1 MIEANN
7 TESGSTKG
15 TTLGI
20 LKTKNFKITIVS
32 KSFPANS
39 AMNNQIVCRIKI
51 RNKITNTEVKV
62 NRNVRKM
69 YLSRIFNGLFYRVE
83 VVIGVF
89 VFVKFKLTFG

>member
-7 TESGSTKG
+7 TESGSTNG

-20 LKTKNFKITIVS
+20 LYSKNFSITIVS

-39 AMNNQIVCRIKI
+39 AMNNQIVCRIKM

-69 YLSRIFNGLFYRVE
+69 YLSRIFNGLFNRIE
-83 VVIGVF
+83 VVVWVF
-89 VFVKFKLTFG
+89 GFIKFKLTFR